1 MPPTGAR
8 SSGSSLASDGGP
20 PAVEGGHRRRG
31 CNARAAGYNPGS
43 GAMLF
48 LAIKN
53 LLQEKTR
60 LLISV
65 GGVAFSVLLIMSIQG
80 LYQGWSNKIGE
91 YIRTVPA
98 DYWITQTGATDM
110 FHTPSVL
117 PLIVREKL
125 TAIEGVASAKPFSGR
140 RVAFAHNGKD
150 INLYVIADDTENNV
164 GAPARVVEGK
174 AVPDKGE
181 IIIDGVVG
189 RSENIRI
196 GDTIPVAGREL
207 KVAGYSEGGYILSF
221 SFAFATKDD
230 AESILQLPGATNF
243 FLVTLK
249 ANADAAGVASRI
261 EADPAVDAITKDRF
275 VENNTNIVRDTF
287 LPIILV
293 LLLIGIAVGM
303 TVIGLTIFTST
314 IEKAR
319 EYGVLKAIG
328 VSNRQLYT
336 VVVEQAVAAAVLGY
350 LVGAVLALV
359 VSSAAGIYVP
369 EFITEIR
376 WLDAA
381 WIFGVTLVMAVV
393 SSLLPVRRL
402 ARIDPA
408 EVFRA

>member
-1 MPPTGAR
+1 
-8 SSGSSLASDGGP
+8 
-20 PAVEGGHRRRG
+20 
-31 CNARAAGYNPGS
+31 
-43 GAMLF
+43 MLF
-48 LAIKN
+48 LAIRN
-53 LLQEKTR
+53 LMQEKTR

-98 DYWITQTGATDM
+98 DYWVTQTGATDM

-117 PLIVREKL
+117 PLKL
-125 TAIEGVASAKPFSGR
+125 GDFLAGVDGVATAKPFSGR
-140 RVAFAHNGKD
+140 RVSIEHNGKD

-174 AVPDKGE
+174 SAPAKGE
-181 IIIDGVVG
+181 IIIDRTVG
-189 RSENIRI
+189 RSEDIRI
-196 GDTIPVAGREL
+196 GDTLSVAGRRL
-207 KVAGYSEGGYILSF
+207 RVSGYSDGGYILSF

-230 AESILQLPGATNF
+230 AENILQLPNATNF
-243 FLVTLK
+243 FLVTVK
-249 ANADAAGVASRI
+249 DGVDKSAVASRI
-261 EADPAVDAITKDRF
+261 EAEPAVDAITKDRF

-287 LPIILV
+287 LPIIMV

-314 IEKAR
+314 IEKSR

-336 VVVEQAVAAAVLGY
+336 VVVQQAITAAVAGY
-350 LVGAVLALV
+350 LLGAVLALAV
-359 VSSAAGIYVP
+359 SAAAGNVVP

-381 WIFGVTLVMAVV
+381 WIFAVTVLMSVV

-408 EVFRA
+408 EVFRS

>member
-1 MPPTGAR
+1 
-8 SSGSSLASDGGP
+8 
-20 PAVEGGHRRRG
+20 
-31 CNARAAGYNPGS
+31 
-43 GAMLF
+43 MLF

-53 LLQEKTR
+53 LVQEKTR
-60 LLISV
+60 LLVSV

-117 PLIVREKL
+117 PLTGVD
-125 TAIEGVASAKPFSGR
+125 GVATAKPFSGR

-150 INLYVIADDTENNV
+150 INLYVIADDTQNGV
-164 GAPARVVEGK
+164 GAPAQVVEGK
-174 AVPDKGE
+174 SVPGKGE
-181 IIIDGVVG
+181 IIIDRVVG
-189 RSENIRI
+189 RSQDIRI

-230 AESILQLPGATNF
+230 AEAILQLPGATNF
-243 FLVTLK
+243 FLVTVK
-249 ANADAAGVASRI
+249 SGADPAAVASRI
-261 EADPAVDAITKDRF
+261 EADPAVDAIAKDRF

-336 VVVEQAVAAAVLGY
+336 VVIEQAVTAAVLGY

-359 VSSAAGIYVP
+359 VSAAAGSYVP

-381 WIFGVTLVMAVV
+381 WVLAVTLAMAVV
-393 SSLLPVRRL
+393 ASLLPVRRL
-402 ARIDPA
+402 SRIDPA

>member
-1 MPPTGAR
+1 
-8 SSGSSLASDGGP
+8 
-20 PAVEGGHRRRG
+20 
-31 CNARAAGYNPGS
+31 
-43 GAMLF
+43 MLF
-48 LAIKN
+48 LAVKN
-53 LLQEKTR
+53 LVQEKTR

-117 PLIVREKL
+117 PLTVRDFL
-125 TAIEGVASAKPFSGR
+125 TGVEGVASAKPFSGR
-140 RVAFAHNGKD
+140 RVAFPHNGKD
-150 INLYVIADDTENNV
+150 INLYVIADDVENNV

-174 AVPDKGE
+174 TVPGKGE
-181 IIIDGVVG
+181 IIIDRVVA
-189 RSENIRI
+189 RSEKIRI
-196 GDTIPVAGREL
+196 GDTIPVAGRTL
-207 KVAGYSEGGYILSF
+207 TVAGYSEGGYILSF
-221 SFAFATKDD
+221 SFAFATKED

-243 FLVTLK
+243 FLVTVK
-249 ANADAAGVASRI
+249 DGAAPGEVASRI

-336 VVVEQAVAAAVLGY
+336 VVVEQAVTAAVLGY
-350 LVGAVLALV
+350 ALGAALALAVNAV
-359 VSSAAGIYVP
+359 VGNYVP
-369 EFITEIR
+369 EFITEIQ

-381 WIFGVTLVMAVV
+381 WIFAVTVVMAVV

>member
-1 MPPTGAR
+1 
-8 SSGSSLASDGGP
+8 
-20 PAVEGGHRRRG
+20 
-31 CNARAAGYNPGS
+31 
-43 GAMLF
+43 MLF
-48 LAIKN
+48 LAVKN
-53 LLQEKTR
+53 LVQEKTR

-117 PLIVREKL
+117 PLTVRDFL
-125 TAIEGVASAKPFSGR
+125 SGVDGVASAKPFSGR

-181 IIIDGVVG
+181 IIIDRVVG
-189 RSENIRI
+189 RSQDIRI
-196 GDTIPVAGREL
+196 GDTIPVAGRTL

-221 SFAFATKDD
+221 SFAFTTKED
-230 AESILQLPGATNF
+230 AERILQLPGATNF
-243 FLVTLK
+243 FLVTVK
-249 ANADAAGVASRI
+249 DGTDAGAVASRI

-336 VVVEQAVAAAVLGY
+336 VVIEQAITAAVLGY
-350 LVGAVLALV
+350 LVGAGLALA
-359 VSSAAGIYVP
+359 VSGAAGIYVP

-376 WLDAA
+376 WLDAV
-381 WIFGVTLVMAVV
+381 WILAVTLVMAVV
-393 SSLLPVRRL
+393 ASLLPVRRL
-402 ARIDPA
+402 SRIDPA

>member
-1 MPPTGAR
+1 
-8 SSGSSLASDGGP
+8 
-20 PAVEGGHRRRG
+20 
-31 CNARAAGYNPGS
+31 
-43 GAMLF
+43 MLF
-48 LAIKN
+48 LALKN
-53 LLQEKTR
+53 LVQEKTR

-117 PLIVREKL
+117 PLTVGERIATVD
-125 TAIEGVASAKPFSGR
+125 GVAAAKPFSGR
-140 RVAFAHNGKD
+140 RVAFEHNGRD

-174 AVPDKGE
+174 PVPGKGE
-181 IIIDGVVG
+181 IIIDRVVA
-189 RSENIRI
+189 RSENLRI
-196 GDTIPVAGREL
+196 GDSIPLAGRTL

-221 SFAFATKDD
+221 SFAFTTKED

-243 FLVTLK
+243 FLVTVK
-249 ANADAAGVASRI
+249 AGSNAGDVAERI

-328 VSNRQLYT
+328 VTNLQLYA
-336 VVVEQAVAAAVLGY
+336 VVVEQAITAAVLGY
-350 LVGAVLALV
+350 LLGAGLALAV
-359 VSSAAGIYVP
+359 SAAAGSYVP

-376 WLDAA
+376 WWDAG
-381 WIFGVTLVMAVV
+381 WIFAVTVAMAVV

-408 EVFRA
+408 EVFRS